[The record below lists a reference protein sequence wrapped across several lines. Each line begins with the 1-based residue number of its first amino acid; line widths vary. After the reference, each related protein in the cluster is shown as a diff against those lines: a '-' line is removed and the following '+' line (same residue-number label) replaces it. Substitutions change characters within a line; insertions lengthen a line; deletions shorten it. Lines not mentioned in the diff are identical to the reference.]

1 MSLTLLNDIQSRVR
15 WILVTVT
22 ESRNY
27 TENEFLFCYWRMWEG
42 YGTVGEDP
50 RLLTSHESISRCKR
64 KLVEQ
69 NEIFKAEKNIQRN
82 KAIKQVIF
90 KEWSKR

>member
-1 MSLTLLNDIQSRVR
+1 LSLSLLTDVQSRVR
-15 WILVTVT
+15 WILTTVD

-42 YGTVGEDP
+42 YGSAVEDP
-50 RLLTSHESISRCKR
+50 RVLTSHESISRCKR

-69 NEIFKAEKNIQRN
+69 NIAFRADKNIRRA
-82 KAIKQVIF
+82 KALKEEAIR
-90 KEWSKR
+90 EWSKS

>member
-1 MSLTLLNDIQSRVR
+1 MSLSLLNDVQSRVR
-15 WILVTVT
+15 WILVTVP

-27 TENEFLFCYWRMWEG
+27 TENEFLFHYWRMWEG
-42 YGTVGEDP
+42 FGTIEEKP
-50 RLLTSHESISRCKR
+50 SLLTSHESISRCKR

-69 NEIFKAEKNIQRN
+69 NDTFKADKNIQRN
-82 KAIKQVIF
+82 KANKEEVF

>member
-1 MSLTLLNDIQSRVR
+1 MSISVLNDIQSRVR
-15 WILVTVT
+15 WILVTIT

-42 YGTVGEDP
+42 FGTVGEDP
-50 RLLTSHESISRCKR
+50 RSLTYHESISRCKR

-69 NEIFKAEKNIQRN
+69 NEVFKADKNNQRI
-82 KAIKQVIF
+82 AGLCRV
-90 KEWSKR
+90 

>member
-1 MSLTLLNDIQSRVR
+1 MSLSLLNDIQSRVR

-42 YGTVGEDP
+42 FGTAGKDP
-50 RLLTSHESISRCKR
+50 SLLTSHESISRCKR

-69 NEIFKAEKNIQRN
+69 NEVFKADKNIQRN
-82 KAIKQVIF
+82 KAIQQEVF
-90 KEWSKR
+90 REWSKR